1 MRNFGVVQGY
11 YFTGDGCRRDEDG
24 FYWITG
30 RVDDVINVSGHRI
43 GTAEVES
50 ALSLHPHCAEAAVV
64 GSAIFFFIVHLH
76 CLLLPVVFSL
86 LLLPT
91 LWVSI
96 LTEADVVVSAIF
108 FFIVPSAAMSSSS
121 CCIAFLLLLLCRLW
135 LYILTA
141 LQLLLLGLSSSS
153 ASFDLFLFLFVLLLL
168 LLCSLFRVDQP
179 VMPQHL
185 YYKHYN
191 HN

>member
-1 MRNFGVVQGY
+1 MVQGY

-96 LTEADVVVSAIF
+96 LTEADVVVPAIF
-108 FFIVPSAAMSSSS
+108 FFIVHPAAMSSSS
-121 CCIAFLLLLLCRLW
+121 CCIAFLPLLLLAP
-135 LYILTA
+135 ILQAGTQGCMSPTLGKDICSMNVSSLERPATA
-141 LQLLLLGLSSSS
+141 TSSQDHSC
-153 ASFDLFLFLFVLLLL
+153 
-168 LLCSLFRVDQP
+168 LLC
-179 VMPQHL
+179 M
-185 YYKHYN
+185 
-191 HN
+191 